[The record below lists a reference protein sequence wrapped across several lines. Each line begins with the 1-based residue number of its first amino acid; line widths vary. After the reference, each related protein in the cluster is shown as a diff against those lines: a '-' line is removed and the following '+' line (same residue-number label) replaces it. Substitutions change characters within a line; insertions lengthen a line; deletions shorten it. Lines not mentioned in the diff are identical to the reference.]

1 MATWSELRRLVRSRT
16 GDPNGVFADDRDL
29 VSYFNL
35 AQEDACRQRVY
46 RTSGTITLSAGT
58 ARYDVPTGL
67 LDPHRVEWGG
77 SNIPLESISH
87 QVMNARSASWKA
99 TNGTP
104 TAYIPDLETDV
115 IWFYRNPDATA
126 VATSA
131 TITVYGAFFPTTG
144 LTESAMNDD
153 STTPLI
159 PAKYHTDLCDS
170 VVGMIL
176 TQDGR
181 SKEQQANGERA
192 LLAFSNSLNTM
203 ANDVAA
209 QIQSSKMFTFLH
221 GRRHRAYSPGGYGGT
236 SW

>member
-16 GDPNGVFADDRDL
+16 GDPNGVYADDRDL

-46 RTSGTITLSAGT
+46 RTTGTITLSAGT
-58 ARYDVPTGL
+58 ARYAVPTGL

-77 SNIPLESISH
+77 SNVPLESVSH
-87 QVMNARSASWKA
+87 QVMSARYGSWKA
-99 TNGTP
+99 ASGSP
-104 TAYIPDLETDV
+104 IAYVPDLETDI
-115 IWFYRNPDATA
+115 IWFHRNPDATA
-126 VATSA
+126 VASSA
-131 TITVYGAFFPTTG
+131 TITIYGAFLPTTD
-144 LTESAMNDD
+144 LTESALNDD
-153 STTPLI
+153 STTPVI
-159 PAKYHTDLCDS
+159 PSKYHTDLCDS

-181 SKEQQANGERA
+181 SQEQHANGEKA
-192 LLAFSNSLNTM
+192 MAAFSNSLNKM

-209 QIQSSKMFTFLH
+209 QIESSKMFTFMH
-221 GRRHRAYSPGGYGGT
+221 GRRHRPITGGGI